1 MILSKDIYKDM
12 DVWEEVLI
20 LLNLEVIFFY
30 RGIGN
35 TLSDNVFSGIWT
47 AFLIINS
54 TSLIVILNKISVI

>member
-1 MILSKDIYKDM
+1 M

-35 TLSDNVFSGIWT
+35 TLSDNVFSGIWM